1 MTVAAPPYRRPAT
14 GRRRPA
20 TPEAILQPKQV
31 IAATK
36 RTLHP
41 AARCFGVR
49 RPGWIVLL
57 AAAATLALAYAATA
71 AQPTAEFTV
80 TPSTPTEGL
89 AASYDAVL
97 SPAYRRATV
106 EWDFDGDP
114 GDVFETQGASV
125 AHVYT
130 TPGEKQ
136 MSMRVVKEGEVKAV
150 VTKTIYVNARPDESA
165 VEPDTDPTPTPV
177 PPSPTPT
184 EPGARDP
191 DVVDGATSVMMPF
204 PIVRIAGQLLPWG
217 ARVRLLAV
225 TAPPGAVVTAR
236 CRGQGCPLRW
246 LRRRSRAKPVR
257 IRGLERRLV
266 AGIRLEIL
274 VRQHGFVG
282 KYTRFRIRTGVR
294 PPLRDDRCLLP
305 GRRTPVRCS
314 FG

>member
-1 MTVAAPPYRRPAT
+1 
-14 GRRRPA
+14 
-20 TPEAILQPKQV
+20 
-31 IAATK
+31 
-36 RTLHP
+36 
-41 AARCFGVR
+41 
-49 RPGWIVLL
+49 LL
-57 AAAATLALAYAATA
+57 AAAATLALACLASA

-80 TPSTPTEGL
+80 SPSTPTEGM

-125 AHVYT
+125 AHAYT

-136 MSMRVVKEGEVKAV
+136 VSMRVVKDGEVKAV
-150 VTKTIYVNARPDESA
+150 VTKTIHVNARR
-165 VEPDTDPTPTPV
+165 VEPVAEPYTDPRQAPV
-177 PPSPTPT
+177 PPSPAPT
-184 EPGARDP
+184 QPGPRDP
-191 DVVDGATSVMMPF
+191 AAVDGATSLMMPF
-204 PIVRIAGQLLPWG
+204 PVVRISGQLLPWG

-236 CRGQGCPLRW
+236 CRGQGCPVRW
-246 LRRRSRAKPVR
+246 LRRRSRAEPVR
-257 IRGLERRLV
+257 IRGLERRLI

-274 VRQHGFVG
+274 VRQRGFVG
-282 KYTRFRIRTGVR
+282 KYTRFRIRNGVR